1 METGYVE
8 FDGTALIELLQARDE
23 QAFEQLFKAFYKP
36 LHAYAFVM
44 LKDETEAEEMV
55 QRVFVTLWNKCERLT
70 IESSLKAYLYRA
82 VRNECLNYL
91 KHQKVRAAYRV
102 YYRARPE
109 GGEERADD
117 RLVAGE
123 LRVRLREAMDQLPPQ
138 CRTIFQL
145 SRFEQLKY
153 REIADELGI
162 SVKTVENQMG
172 KALRLMRVKLSE
184 FLPLFVLLLN
194 LMR

>member
-1 METGYVE
+1 
-8 FDGTALIELLQARDE
+8 
-23 QAFEQLFKAFYKP
+23 
-36 LHAYAFVM
+36 M

-138 CRTIFQL
+138 CRDRKSTRLNSSHVKISYAVFC
-145 SRFEQLKY
+145 LKKKKK
-153 REIADELGI
+153 D
-162 SVKTVENQMG
+162 
-172 KALRLMRVKLSE
+172 
-184 FLPLFVLLLN
+184 
-194 LMR
+194 